1 MMVDSTVDLR
11 LTAADAPGRGGL
23 GVFGGVM
30 RLSFGGLQARA
41 MLALGCLALAVPASA
56 GSTAVQ
62 ASAPTAQDWANL
74 AKLPD
79 WTGVWTPAPP
89 PATGKPPA
97 HAGQWVDNEPQWTP
111 AAARQIAALEED
123 EKAGRPHNIYVNCL
137 PEGMPSF
144 MIMTLNALEFLFTP
158 GRVTILGE
166 FDGNR
171 LRRIFTD
178 GRPHPTD
185 PDLTFNGHS
194 IGHWEGG
201 TLVVD
206 TVAILPEVFLPLG
219 QGVGLPNNGDMHI
232 VEHIRLTGPDLLQ
245 DDLLVS
251 APHMLQKP
259 WAYTRKFKRHRGAEA
274 DIVEASC
281 RQGDFVEQ
289 RDAEGNAIF
298 APLPHDA
305 GGAPLPLP
313 PGK

>member
-1 MMVDSTVDLR
+1 
-11 LTAADAPGRGGL
+11 
-23 GVFGGVM
+23 M
-30 RLSFGGLQARA
+30 R
-41 MLALGCLALAVPASA
+41 LALGHGGARRVARGFAYALLVLAGVATAAPVCA
-56 GSTAVQ
+56 GETAV
-62 ASAPTAQDWANL
+62 AAGGPSPKDWADL

-79 WTGVWTPAPP
+79 WSGVWTPLPPAPP
-89 PATGKPPA
+89 TGKPL
-97 HAGQWVDNEPQWTP
+97 HAGQWVDNEPAWTP
-111 AAARQIAALEED
+111 AAAQQIAALEAD
-123 EKAGRPHNIYVNCL
+123 EKAGHPHNIYLNCL

-144 MIMTLNALEFLFTP
+144 MIMTLNALEILFTP

-171 LRRIFTD
+171 LRRIYTD
-178 GRPHPTD
+178 GRKHPDD
-185 PDLTFNGHS
+185 PDLTFDGHS

-206 TVAILPEVFLPLG
+206 TVGILPEVFLPLG

-232 VEHIRLTGPDLLQ
+232 VERIRLTGPDLLQ

-259 WAYTRKFKRHRGAEA
+259 WAYKRVFKRHRGAEA

-305 GGAPLPLP
+305 GGAPLP

>member
-1 MMVDSTVDLR
+1 MRSALGHG
-11 LTAADAPGRGGL
+11 DARK
-23 GVFGGVM
+23 V
-30 RLSFGGLQARA
+30 ARA
-41 MLALGCLALAVPASA
+41 CAHALLMLAGLAIVAPLRA
-56 GSTAVQ
+56 GSTTVTAGG
-62 ASAPTAQDWANL
+62 PTAHEWADL

-79 WTGVWTPAPP
+79 WSGVWTPLPP
-89 PATGKPPA
+89 PPHTGKPL
-97 HAGQWVDNEPQWTP
+97 HAGQWVDNEPDWTP
-111 AAARQIAALEED
+111 AAAQQIAALEAD
-123 EKAGRPHNIYVNCL
+123 EKAGHPHNIYLNCL

-144 MIMTLNALEFLFTP
+144 MIMTLNALEILFTP

-171 LRRIFTD
+171 LRRIYTD
-178 GRPHPTD
+178 GRKHPDD
-185 PDLTFNGHS
+185 PDPTFDGHS

-232 VEHIRLTGPDLLQ
+232 VERIHLAGPDLLE
-245 DDLLVS
+245 DDLLVT
-251 APHMLQKP
+251 APHMLKNP
-259 WAYTRKFKRHRGAEA
+259 WAYKRIFKRHRGAEA

-289 RDAEGNAIF
+289 RDDQGNAIF

-313 PGK
+313 LVR

>member
-1 MMVDSTVDLR
+1 VTRAIAVARAL
-11 LTAADAPGRGGL
+11 LVLA
-23 GVFGGVM
+23 
-30 RLSFGGLQARA
+30 SFGMAAPVWAGGTVL
-41 MLALGCLALAVPASA
+41 LATGPS
-56 GSTAVQ
+56 GK
-62 ASAPTAQDWANL
+62 DWAEL

-79 WTGVWTPAPP
+79 WSGVWTPLPPAPP
-89 PATGKPPA
+89 TGKPL
-97 HAGQWVDNEPQWTP
+97 HAGQWVDTEPDWTP
-111 AAARQIAALEED
+111 AAAHQIAALEDD
-123 EKAGRPHNIYVNCL
+123 EKAGHPHNIYLNCL

-144 MIMTLNALEFLFTP
+144 MIMTLNALEILFTP

-171 LRRIFTD
+171 LRRIYTD
-178 GRPHPTD
+178 GRKHPDD

-194 IGHWEGG
+194 IGHWEGD

-206 TVAILPEVFLPLG
+206 TVGILPEVFLPLG

-232 VEHIRLTGPDLLQ
+232 LERIRLTGPDLLQ
-245 DDLLVS
+245 DDLLVT

-259 WAYTRKFKRHRGAEA
+259 WQYKRIFKRHRGAAA

-289 RDAEGNAIF
+289 RDANGNAIF
-298 APLPHDA
+298 APLPHDS
-305 GGAPLPLP
+305 GGAPLPLL